1 MLYPAMSELLK
12 KVGNRYKL
20 VNVAAK
26 RARDIAQSY
35 EEAEES
41 LPRKAVS
48 IALDE
53 IDSGKVEVIKEE
65 AK

>member
-1 MLYPAMSELLK
+1 MSELLK

-53 IDSGKVEVIKEE
+53 IHDGKVEVIKEE
-65 AK
+65 AE

>member
-41 LPRKAVS
+41 FFRKVPDLNVREVVHRNGAAVFQF
-48 IALDE
+48 
-53 IDSGKVEVIKEE
+53 GR
-65 AK
+65 

>member
-1 MLYPAMSELLK
+1 
-12 KVGNRYKL
+12 

-35 EEAEES
+35 EESEES

-53 IDSGKVEVIKEE
+53 IDSGKVEVLKEE
-65 AK
+65 AE